1 MSKYSTPK
9 ELFTA
14 TCDSIRSKTG
24 KTELINHEDIPSE
37 IDSIADANKKP
48 YIDTS
53 LITDWRYFFQNDYRS
68 STWDFEN
75 TDFSGAENFYYC
87 FSNFGNSDAAAR
99 GKDIYVNA
107 PKATIYSYAFRMS
120 HFNKVTLDA
129 ESALEIVQ
137 AFNGSLIK
145 EVEFIKPPK
154 KCATFANCF
163 QNCKNLISI
172 KGLDFSG
179 VTEAPG
185 ITNTFANCPK
195 LVDCVITG
203 TLKILSSNFRIN
215 GCSKLS
221 RESVVSFA
229 NAILD
234 NTGGTTQTLYFG
246 AANLAKL
253 TEEEKTALINKNFVL
268 A

>member
-1 MSKYSTPK
+1 
-9 ELFTA
+9 
-14 TCDSIRSKTG
+14 
-24 KTELINHEDIPSE
+24 
-37 IDSIADANKKP
+37 
-48 YIDTS
+48 
-53 LITDWRYFFQNDYRS
+53 
-68 STWDFEN
+68 
-75 TDFSGAENFYYC
+75 
-87 FSNFGNSDAAAR
+87 
-99 GKDIYVNA
+99 
-107 PKATIYSYAFRMS
+107 MS

-179 VTEAPG
+179 VTAAYG
-185 ITNTFANCPK
+185 ITNTFATCPE

-203 TLKILSSNFRIN
+203 TLKILSNNFRIN

-221 RESVVSFA
+221 RESVLSFA
-229 NAILD
+229 NAIE
-234 NTGGTTQTLYFG
+234 NGGTGTYTLYFG

-253 TEEEKTALINKNFVL
+253 TEEEKTALIAKNFVL

>member
-1 MSKYSTPK
+1 MIKLIEHNGNIDLKTPIVYK
-9 ELFTA
+9 
-14 TCDSIRSKTG
+14 D
-24 KTELINHEDIPSE
+24 PV
-37 IDSIADANKKP
+37 KP

-53 LITDWRYFFQNDYRS
+53 LITDWRYFFQNDYRA

-75 TDFSGAENFYYC
+75 TDFSGGENFYYC

-120 HFNKVTLDA
+120 HFNKVSLDA
-129 ESALEIVQ
+129 ENALEIVQ
-137 AFNGSLIK
+137 TFNGSLIK

-154 KCATFANCF
+154 KCTSFANCF
-163 QNCKNLISI
+163 QNCKKLTSI

-179 VTEAPG
+179 VTAAYG
-185 ITNTFANCPK
+185 ITNTFAACPE

-203 TLKILSSNFRIN
+203 TLKILSNNFRIN

-229 NAILD
+229 NAIE
-234 NTGGTTQTLYFG
+234 NGGTGTYTLYFG

-253 TEEEKTALINKNFVL
+253 TEEEKAALIAKNFVL

>member
-1 MSKYSTPK
+1 MIK
-9 ELFTA
+9 
-14 TCDSIRSKTG
+14 
-24 KTELINHEDIPSE
+24 LIEHNGN
-37 IDSIADANKKP
+37 IDLKAPIVYKDPVKP

-53 LITDWRYFFQNDYRS
+53 LITDWRYFFQNTYRKD
-68 STWDFEN
+68 WDFEN
-75 TDFSGAENFYYC
+75 TDFSGGENFYYC
-87 FSNFGNSDAAAR
+87 FSAFGNSDAAAR
-99 GKDIYVNA
+99 GKDIYINA
-107 PKATIYSYAFRMS
+107 PKATNYSYAFRMS

-163 QNCKNLISI
+163 QNCKKLISI

-179 VTEAPG
+179 VTAAPG
-185 ITNTFANCPK
+185 ITNTFANCPE

-203 TLKILSSNFRIN
+203 TLKILSNNFRIN

-229 NAILD
+229 NAIE
-234 NTGGTTQTLYFG
+234 NGGTGTYTLYFG

-253 TEEEKTALINKNFVL
+253 TEEEKAALIAKNFVL